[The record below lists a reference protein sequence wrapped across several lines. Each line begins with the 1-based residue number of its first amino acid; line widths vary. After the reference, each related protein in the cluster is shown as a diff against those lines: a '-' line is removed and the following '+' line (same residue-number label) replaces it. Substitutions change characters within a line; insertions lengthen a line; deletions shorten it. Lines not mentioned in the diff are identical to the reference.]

1 MLTSK
6 AVTMAVEAASDA
18 DQYAGSA
25 SLYGIWDT
33 PKTYLHL
40 YEENKIRL
48 DLRQPIASMGGRTA
62 LEIAADAYKKHV
74 SQQWCWFYVSDDYQY
89 SCAEFGLY
97 RTTVGNDSKGNDL
110 LENLKTYKIQQQEEE
125 EALIAAELEQKR
137 LEQEQLEQER
147 LEQERLEQELLEQEK
162 QNQLLQ
168 EAEALR
174 EQEEQLYSMIMILL
188 ITSGILLTI
197 LIIAGTGMI
206 MKRRKR

>member
-1 MLTSK
+1 M
-6 AVTMAVEAASDA
+6 
-18 DQYAGSA
+18 
-25 SLYGIWDT
+25 
-33 PKTYLHL
+33 
-40 YEENKIRL
+40 
-48 DLRQPIASMGGRTA
+48 
-62 LEIAADAYKKHV
+62 
-74 SQQWCWFYVSDDYQY
+74 
-89 SCAEFGLY
+89 
-97 RTTVGNDSKGNDL
+97 
-110 LENLKTYKIQQQEEE
+110 
-125 EALIAAELEQKR
+125 
-137 LEQEQLEQER
+137 EQEQLEQER